1 MRELCDLGQ
10 SNLMASLPMQPTSVR
25 GPMLVRGRRNIPTF
39 EDGDTTVMLRRLPL
53 DLGTPALLEIL
64 DQVAPR
70 LYDLVYVPFD
80 RRRKVHIALAW
91 VNFTTPEIARQSAST
106 LSQLLSSDPEWNVEV
121 RPANVQGRD
130 ANLAYFIA
138 RFGTTALAK
147 PHAPLVFAN
156 GNAVAD
162 RLAFVRHTVS
172 PSLLREAADLVAA
185 ERPVQSRN
193 GCTRRAQGFIWR
205 PSASAAPEDQHWQ
218 LPAHAATGLA
228 GSTGN
233 GWNWRLLPPG
243 ESNRQYSP
251 YAGPGQD
258 ASAFAVSD
266 NRDIT
271 GVVFSL

>member
-1 MRELCDLGQ
+1 
-10 SNLMASLPMQPTSVR
+10 
-25 GPMLVRGRRNIPTF
+25 
-39 EDGDTTVMLRRLPL
+39 MLRRLPL

-91 VNFTTPEIARQSAST
+91 VNFTTPEISRQSAST

-218 LPAHAATGLA
+218 LPAHAATGLT
-228 GSTGN
+228 GNTGN